1 MSLKYLSYLVAVIFC
16 SIFLY
21 MQCSYI
27 IKWPPTYC
35 VWTTYC
41 VCQFNILHNEWLQH
55 IWLQHIWLQHI
66 WLTLEIIYYFLSH
79 FAEMKT
85 ALFIFPT
92 RIWDK
97 INKKFKFPV
106 SGTIFRVTL
115 RNHSNSTF
123 ISNALFNSASVFLN
137 FFMNCAPNV
146 V

>member
-41 VCQFNILHNEWLQH
+41 VCQFNILHNEWLQ
-55 IWLQHIWLQHI
+55 QHI
-66 WLTLEIIYYFLSH
+66 WLTLEIIYYFLSR

-106 SGTIFRVTL
+106 SVTIFRVTL
-115 RNHSNSTF
+115 RNHSIHVFFYKRRSF
-123 ISNALFNSASVFLN
+123 QLSLSVS
-137 FFMNCAPNV
+137 
-146 V
+146 